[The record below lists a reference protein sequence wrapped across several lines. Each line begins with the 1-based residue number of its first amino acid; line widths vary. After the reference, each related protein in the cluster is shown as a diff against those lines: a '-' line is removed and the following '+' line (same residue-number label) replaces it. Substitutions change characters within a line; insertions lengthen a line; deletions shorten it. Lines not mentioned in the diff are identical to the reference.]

1 VTFQRPANALPTPL
15 PTLFQ
20 RASHSYLFLATGFQ
34 LPAPTHPTPLYAR
47 ALPLGRDARPSARRG
62 DSHVLAGNGEQT
74 AGGGAYAA
82 RSKFRRRASFSGIK
96 AAKRNYLSIAYGGHP
111 EVFWCNKFP
120 RENQR
125 TLGSTMRKIEKN
137 SSAKAK
143 ARKLFETSSKSIREI
158 AAAVK
163 VDEKTVR
170 NWKNV
175 DGWVQKSAES
185 PQETSVGEAAAAVVA
200 QLEAVTDGGNIPLP
214 ADISRNACITIEAL
228 RVHLQTVVQNLHLIR
243 ELAEAETDGDEN
255 PARARLV
262 AKVLS

>member
-1 VTFQRPANALPTPL
+1 
-15 PTLFQ
+15 
-20 RASHSYLFLATGFQ
+20 
-34 LPAPTHPTPLYAR
+34 
-47 ALPLGRDARPSARRG
+47 
-62 DSHVLAGNGEQT
+62 
-74 AGGGAYAA
+74 
-82 RSKFRRRASFSGIK
+82 
-96 AAKRNYLSIAYGGHP
+96 
-111 EVFWCNKFP
+111 
-120 RENQR
+120 
-125 TLGSTMRKIEKN
+125 MRKIEKN

-143 ARKLFETSSKSIREI
+143 ARKLFGTSSKSIREI
-158 AAAVK
+158 AAVVK

-214 ADISRNACITIEAL
+214 ADISRNACITIDAL
-228 RVHLQTVVQNLHLIR
+228 RVHLQTVVENLHLIR

-262 AKVLS
+262 AKVLSLPGLIKAANDLTAAIARLADNSPGKKELAHEVAKDTAKGRFATPAPPKFTQGNVH

>member
-1 VTFQRPANALPTPL
+1 
-15 PTLFQ
+15 
-20 RASHSYLFLATGFQ
+20 
-34 LPAPTHPTPLYAR
+34 
-47 ALPLGRDARPSARRG
+47 
-62 DSHVLAGNGEQT
+62 
-74 AGGGAYAA
+74 
-82 RSKFRRRASFSGIK
+82 
-96 AAKRNYLSIAYGGHP
+96 
-111 EVFWCNKFP
+111 
-120 RENQR
+120 
-125 TLGSTMRKIEKN
+125 MRKIEKN

-185 PQETSVGEAAAAVVA
+185 PQETSVKEAAAAVVA

-214 ADISRNACITIEAL
+214 ADISRNACITIDAL

-262 AKVLS
+262 EKVLSLPGLIKAANDLTAAIARLADNSPGKKELAQEVAKDTAKGRFATPAPPKFTQGNVH